1 MKERILGLIIGFGF
15 IGIWIIS
22 YIAILLPINVILSHF
37 GIGTIAS
44 FIIAFLY
51 LTFFSKSAFLIEIL
65 SIAGGYFAYKE
76 WPISFFIFYC
86 SIFVLITLINYWPLI
101 LKKKSED

>member
-1 MKERILGLIIGFGF
+1 MKEKILGYIVGLGF

-22 YIAILLPINVILSHF
+22 YIAILLPINVILNHF
-37 GIGTIAS
+37 GIGAIAS
-44 FIIAFLY
+44 FIIALLY
-51 LTFFSKSAFLIEIL
+51 LTFFSRFAILIEIL

-76 WPISFFIFYC
+76 WPTSFFIFYC

-101 LKKKSED
+101 FKNKS